1 MLNFWIGSLN
11 KYCRIYALHDSRELA
26 LIRFTL
32 FSYGNSPQTP
42 LYMDISARER
52 AGMLKRTLH
61 ILNITPRVPG
71 HPAQLVSLPGEFED
85 GLLGDRGRDL
95 PSKSY
100 FADQRRWPPAG
111 RQPAS

>member
-11 KYCRIYALHDSRELA
+11 KYCRIYPLHDSRELA

-52 AGMLKRTLH
+52 AGMLKRTPH
-61 ILNITPRVPG
+61 NPQYNPTSPW
-71 HPAQLVSLPGEFED
+71 
-85 GLLGDRGRDL
+85 
-95 PSKSY
+95 PSCSTRL
-100 FADQRRWPPAG
+100 ASRRI
-111 RQPAS
+111 